1 MAKFDLYL
9 DGKIAQSNIDSPVVI
24 KDLKPDTEYDKYGLT
39 YAGQETATGISFK
52 TKVAPTTTTTTTKAP
67 ETTTTTTPKPT
78 TTTTTTT
85 TTKAVSKAN
94 PSNVTVEAGSVVN
107 VQLDPAIN
115 NGGTFKVTDEKIA
128 KADYK
133 SGGKYEV
140 SGLVEGDT
148 ELSVHDDTNVYQDV
162 KVPIKVNPKPT
173 TTTTTTP
180 KPTTTTTTTK
190 APETTTT
197 TTAAPEEPAE

>member
-9 DGKIAQSNIDSPVVI
+9 DGKIAQSNVDSPVVI

-39 YAGQETATGISFK
+39 YAGKETATGVSFK

-78 TTTTTTT
+78 TTTTTTAAPTTTT

-107 VQLDPAIN
+107 VQLDPAIS

-173 TTTTTTP
+173 TTTTTT
-180 KPTTTTTTTK
+180 
-190 APETTTT
+190 
-197 TTAAPEEPAE
+197 TAAPEEPAE